1 MEANEMAGWAGT
13 PGLERIAMA
22 EWLLE
27 KDPGSVDEY
36 ARTGNVP
43 QGNSG
48 ASLTTYYDA
57 NKILGLVD
65 IFMFSLHTHEEIELM
80 GGAGQINS
88 GMDLLE
94 IAREGSSQRYIS
106 MVIHMPPDEGE
117 DEATFII
124 TCLHRHP
131 EWVGLNP
138 QLPNCSGLD
147 VHIFCRDHEP
157 RYPKAIIA
165 VPPGAMDRGQENG
178 EKSGK
183 ENGDPEGEMNLA
195 IRDTV
200 LWHGAARCL
209 QHS

>member
-1 MEANEMAGWAGT
+1 MAKWAGT

-27 KDPGSVDEY
+27 KEPASVDEY
-36 ARTGNVP
+36 ARTWNVP
-43 QGNSG
+43 QGNSR

-65 IFMFSLHTHEEIELM
+65 IIMLSIHAHEEIELM
-80 GGAGQINS
+80 GGAGQITS

-94 IAREGSSQRYIS
+94 IAREGSSEGYIS

-117 DEATFII
+117 DEPTFII

-131 EWVGLNP
+131 EWAGLNP

-147 VHIFCRDHEP
+147 VHIFCRDDELMD
-157 RYPKAIIA
+157 PKAIIA
-165 VPPGAMDRGQENG
+165 VQPGAMDSWKESGKE
-178 EKSGK
+178 SGK
-183 ENGDPEGEMNLA
+183 ENGEPEGKMNLA